1 MTRTPVVETPGDR
14 RALARD
20 AGVGTISI
28 ASVLAGTLVAF
39 GAFAILVAI
48 AAAIASAAGVD
59 TDLTTNDWREAG
71 VAGGVILAVVLFL
84 SYFYGGYTAGRM
96 ARRNGLMQGVL
107 VFITAILAVAIVA
120 AATRILTDIDTDR
133 ILDNLRSIGVPTT
146 RDEWSDVGTVAGL
159 LSLIA
164 MLAGAVLGGSYGERW
179 HNRLLA
185 RALDPD
191 VGPEGEVRRRVAE
204 DEGQAEVRHDEAAER
219 VDRSTAG
226 HTTAGTTVRDRE
238 RDAGDTGNTGNTG
251 DAGDATDATDARR
264 GAADDP
270 AVRRDLDNL

>member
-96 ARRNGLMQGVL
+96 ARRNGVMQGVL
-107 VFITAILAVAIVA
+107 VFITAILAVAVVA
-120 AATRILTDIDTDR
+120 AATRILTDIDTDQ

-164 MLAGAVLGGSYGERW
+164 MLGGAVIGGSYGERW
-179 HNRLLA
+179 HNRLLV

-191 VGPEGEVRRRVAE
+191 VGPEGEVRRHAAE
-204 DEGQAEVRHDEAAER
+204 VEGQGDVRHDEAADR
-219 VDRSTAG
+219 VDRTTAG
-226 HTTAGTTVRDRE
+226 HTTGSAVVDRDRDDD
-238 RDAGDTGNTGNTG
+238 RVGD
-251 DAGDATDATDARR
+251 R
-264 GAADDP
+264 GAIDDP
-270 AVRRDLDNL
+270 AVRRDLDNI

>member
-48 AAAIASAAGVD
+48 AAGIASAAGVD

-71 VAGGVILAVVLFL
+71 VAGGIILAVVLFL

-96 ARRNGLMQGVL
+96 ARRNGVTQGVL
-107 VFITAILAVAIVA
+107 VFITAILAVAVVA

-133 ILDNLRSIGVPTT
+133 ILDNLRSVGVPTT

-164 MLAGAVLGGSYGERW
+164 MLGGAILGGSYGERW
-179 HNRLLA
+179 HNRLLV

-191 VGPEGEVRRRVAE
+191 LGPEGEVRRRVAE
-204 DEGQAEVRHDEAAER
+204 DEGQGDVRRDEAAER
-219 VDRSTAG
+219 VERTTAG
-226 HTTAGTTVRDRE
+226 HTTGTTVLDRDRDGDRVADRSDRVVD
-238 RDAGDTGNTGNTG
+238 RDGDRTS
-251 DAGDATDATDARR
+251 
-264 GAADDP
+264 ADDP
-270 AVRRDLDNL
+270 ALRRDLDNI